1 MLYVEGK
8 PDRILALKLT
18 GLPGSEILRE
28 RNKSEVLKRLVE
40 QSNCLAIVDEDPGHS
55 PPSYL
60 DRMQVA
66 TNLSN
71 LGFRVLE
78 HRAQGNRVILLC
90 PRIEEWI
97 IQAAEDSDLRLDY
110 RRYNLPHNAV
120 QLHQVINFDLRKLER
135 LIDDLMQSGAPRI
148 RQLSN
153 LLAG

>member
-8 PDRILALKLT
+8 PDRILASKLT
-18 GLPGSEILRE
+18 GLPGSEILRD

-40 QSNCLAIVDEDPGHS
+40 QSNCLAMVDEDPSHS

-71 LGFRVLE
+71 LGLRVLE

-90 PRIEEWI
+90 PRLEEWI
-97 IQAAEDSDLRLDY
+97 IQAAEDSNLRLDY
-110 RRYNLPHNAV
+110 RRYNLP
-120 QLHQVINFDLRKLER
+120 
-135 LIDDLMQSGAPRI
+135 P
-148 RQLSN
+148 
-153 LLAG
+153 